1 MDVKIWKYID
11 MIYQDLAKEV
21 RKNEIKLDL
30 IKVDVFGKGSNENKN
45 WMKRNSSKNWH
56 YFNNSDTEKKKL
68 GIFYHLISS
77 DKNKEY
83 EMNEVV
89 IVIIISF
96 EADHRKYKGK
106 F

>member
-45 WMKRNSSKNWH
+45 WMKRNSSKN
-56 YFNNSDTEKKKL
+56 
-68 GIFYHLISS
+68 
-77 DKNKEY
+77 
-83 EMNEVV
+83 
-89 IVIIISF
+89 
-96 EADHRKYKGK
+96 
-106 F
+106 

>member
-1 MDVKIWKYID
+1 MTYLEKGQMRIKIGWKEIRVKIDIILTIVIPK
-11 MIYQDLAKEV
+11 
-21 RKNEIKLDL
+21 
-30 IKVDVFGKGSNENKN
+30 
-45 WMKRNSSKNWH
+45 
-56 YFNNSDTEKKKL
+56 KKKL